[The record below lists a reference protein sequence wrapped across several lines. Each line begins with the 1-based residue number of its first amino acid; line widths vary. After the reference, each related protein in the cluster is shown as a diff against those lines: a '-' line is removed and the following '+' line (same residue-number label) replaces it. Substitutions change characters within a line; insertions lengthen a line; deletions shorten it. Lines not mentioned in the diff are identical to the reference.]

1 MTKPK
6 AKNKTLVESPSHP
19 PMLVDSRTYEDGGE
33 PPIIDFE
40 AGIAFAKSRMAVETI
55 LEEPPEPV
63 TEEDVS
69 ELEVQQMLEARDNSG
84 DPQGPLAAPPEP
96 EQPPAV
102 PSAPT
107 GPHALDL
114 AGISSKI
121 VVTEEGAFLATP
133 DGVNKL
139 PKTDAAN
146 KLPVGARIQK
156 KAEMLFRSE
165 QLSPAEDHPAQTY
178 ESAREAI
185 QNFVNDFHPS
195 GLHN

>member
-1 MTKPK
+1 MPRKPK
-6 AKNKTLVESPSHP
+6 
-19 PMLVDSRTYEDGGE
+19 
-33 PPIIDFE
+33 
-40 AGIAFAKSRMAVETI
+40 MAVATI
-55 LEEPPEPV
+55 LDVPAEPV
-63 TEEDVS
+63 SEE
-69 ELEVQQMLEARDNSG
+69 ELSDREVEQMLEARDRSG

-102 PSAPT
+102 LPAPT

-133 DGVNKL
+133 EGVNKL

-165 QLSPAEDHPAQTY
+165 QLSPAEDHPVQTY

-185 QNFVNDFHPS
+185 LNFVNDFHPS